1 MEEYKPN
8 SYKIREEQKN
18 ASIEEKKKIE
28 KVTTNKVIT
37 KKKSEVA
44 KIKDVFITKSVE
56 KHSWLK
62 DKITYK
68 FDNNYALSVGS
79 YLFMDVLIPALKNT
93 VEDLVT
99 YGIRRLLRGDT
110 GTRRSGS
117 SIDSISYRDYNK
129 ISKRDDVRYEDSSRT
144 RTGYNYDDVIVG
156 SRAEAEE
163 VLMRL
168 DELIETYGQASV
180 ADLYDLVGITGKYTD
195 NNYGW
200 INIRNAEPV
209 QVRDGYLLR
218 LPKVGPLRLR

>member
-8 SYKIREEQKN
+8 SYKVREEQKN
-18 ASIEEKKKIE
+18 ASIEEKKKVE

-37 KKKSEVA
+37 KKKSEVT
-44 KIKDVFITKSVE
+44 KFKDVFISE
-56 KHSWLK
+56 
-62 DKITYK
+62 D
-68 FDNNYALSVGS
+68 AASVGS

-200 INIRNAEPV
+200 TNIRNSEPV

-218 LPKVGPLRLR
+218 LPKVGPLRIR

>member
-44 KIKDVFITKSVE
+44 KFKDVFISE
-56 KHSWLK
+56 
-62 DKITYK
+62 D
-68 FDNNYALSVGS
+68 AASVGS
-79 YLFMDVLIPALKNT
+79 YLFMDILIPALKNT

-99 YGIRRLLRGDT
+99 YGIRRILRGDT

-144 RTGYNYDDVIVG
+144 RTGYDYDYVIVG

-200 INIRNAEPV
+200 TNIRNAEPV

>member
-8 SYKIREEQKN
+8 SYKVREEQKN
-18 ASIEEKKKIE
+18 ASIEEKKKVE

-37 KKKSEVA
+37 KKKSEVT
-44 KIKDVFITKSVE
+44 KFKDVFISE
-56 KHSWLK
+56 
-62 DKITYK
+62 D
-68 FDNNYALSVGS
+68 AASVGS

-99 YGIRRLLRGDT
+99 YGIRRLLRGDA

-117 SIDSISYRDYNK
+117 SIDFISYRDYNK
-129 ISKRDDVRYEDSSRT
+129 ISRRDDVRYEDNSRT

-200 INIRNAEPV
+200 TNIRNSEPV

-218 LPKVGPLRLR
+218 LPKVGPLRIR

>member
-1 MEEYKPN
+1 M
-8 SYKIREEQKN
+8 KN
-18 ASIEEKKKIE
+18 L
-28 KVTTNKVIT
+28 IT

-44 KIKDVFITKSVE
+44 KFKDVFISE
-56 KHSWLK
+56 
-62 DKITYK
+62 D
-68 FDNNYALSVGS
+68 AASVGS

-144 RTGYNYDDVIVG
+144 KTGYNYDDVIVG
-156 SRAEAEE
+156 SRTEAEE